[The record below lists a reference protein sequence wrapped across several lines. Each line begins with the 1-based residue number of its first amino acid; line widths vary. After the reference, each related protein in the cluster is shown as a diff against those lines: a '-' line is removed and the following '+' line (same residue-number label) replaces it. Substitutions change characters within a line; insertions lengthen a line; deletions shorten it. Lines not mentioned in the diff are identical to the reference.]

1 MPEPSKK
8 MAVLFV
14 FRYPA
19 WAAFFGMLSMAI
31 FRLPLWL
38 NRRLSFW
45 RLLGSGR
52 NGTFDI
58 VPDFRQWAI
67 LAVYP
72 SPSIHTISEKADVKV
87 LVNNILGRFVSAW
100 IWLFKPEVKAILL
113 SPEEGHGLWNGQ
125 PVFGELE
132 RKSADWDG
140 PIAVMTRATIRLSK
154 AKQFWKHV
162 NAVAV
167 QMAQAPGFIT
177 SYGIGEAPFIK
188 QATFSIWTS
197 KAAMQEFAY
206 KLPQHKEVI
215 RKTYAEK
222 WYSED
227 MFTRFRILKVW
238 NLPQLEQQLWPP
250 AV

>member
-1 MPEPSKK
+1 MPEASKR

-19 WAAFFGMLSMAI
+19 WAAFFGMLSMAV

-45 RLLGSGR
+45 RLMGSGR

-72 SPSIHTISEKADVKV
+72 DSLHHTVSETDDVKI
-87 LVNNILGRFVSAW
+87 LSNNILGRFITTWVSF
-100 IWLFKPEVKAILL
+100 FKAEGHAILL

-132 RKSADWDG
+132 RKAADWDG
-140 PIAVMTRATIRLSK
+140 PIAVMTRATIRLSR
-154 AKQFWKHV
+154 AKQFWRHV
-162 NAVAV
+162 NAVAA
-167 QMAQAPGFIT
+167 QMATAPGFIT

-206 KLPQHKEVI
+206 KMPQHKEVI
-215 RKTYAEK
+215 RKTYSEK

-238 NLPQLEQQLWPP
+238 NLPQLEQQLWPD
-250 AV
+250 AL